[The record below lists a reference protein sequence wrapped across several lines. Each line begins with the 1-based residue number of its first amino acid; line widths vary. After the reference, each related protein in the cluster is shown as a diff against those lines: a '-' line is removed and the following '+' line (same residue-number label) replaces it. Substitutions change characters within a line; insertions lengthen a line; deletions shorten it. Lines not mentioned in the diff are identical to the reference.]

1 MSKKAQVLV
10 QLLEKIPD
18 IDTLYRLL
26 EPYNLLYLLH
36 RYGHEKDTLD
46 QRLASG
52 TLPGELLLELLEQEP
67 RVYELLVQLHDDM
80 DTGIVKRVDNSLP
93 KDPHQ

>member
-1 MSKKAQVLV
+1 MSTKAQILV

-18 IDTLYRLL
+18 PDTLQRLL
-26 EPYNLLYLLH
+26 ELDNLLYLLQQ
-36 RYGHEKDTLD
+36 YGQQKDTLQ

-52 TLPGELLLELLEQEP
+52 TLPEELLLELLGHEP

-80 DTGIVKRVDNSLP
+80 DTRIVKKVQIFPP
-93 KDPHQ
+93 KEPRQ